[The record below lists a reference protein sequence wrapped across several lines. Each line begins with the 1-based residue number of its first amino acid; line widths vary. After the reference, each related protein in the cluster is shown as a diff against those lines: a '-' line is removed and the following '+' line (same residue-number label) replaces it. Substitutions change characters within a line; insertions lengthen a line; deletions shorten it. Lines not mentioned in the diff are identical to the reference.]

1 MLANH
6 HTTKQWQPL
15 PPLVF
20 ASEPPLLSSGG
31 LCDFLQP
38 SSALSTEMIGKK
50 CPPLCS
56 QQFYRSSKNQDT
68 QIRAVKSV
76 FDRADRALVKG
87 KFKCDPW
94 AFCWNSAFGPK
105 LERSSINFICLIN
118 MSVLTQPSL
127 SSLELFSSL
136 TLPLERQVDCL
147 CYAGRKGSQQLLIVA
162 LLRIL
167 DNQTVVTI
175 VDTQKVIKLFSK
187 PPSSFVSLSTFLKN

>member
-1 MLANH
+1 M
-6 HTTKQWQPL
+6 
-15 PPLVF
+15 
-20 ASEPPLLSSGG
+20 SGH
-31 LCDFLQP
+31 L
-38 SSALSTEMIGKK
+38 I
-50 CPPLCS
+50 
-56 QQFYRSSKNQDT
+56 
-68 QIRAVKSV
+68 KS
-76 FDRADRALVKG
+76 LYG
-87 KFKCDPW
+87 IHIPH
-94 AFCWNSAFGPK
+94 FGPTPK
-105 LERSSINFICLIN
+105 NVHIPALENFNGIICLIN

-136 TLPLERQVDCL
+136 TLSLERQVDCL